1 MGTDGRG
8 NPCKKFHI
16 KPEIRVLG
24 IDDSAIL
31 NEKVLLVGC
40 VFRGGEWLDGVLSAY
55 VARDGLD
62 ATDVII
68 GMVKG
73 TKHFGQ
79 VRLLMLDGVTY
90 AGFNTVDVR
99 MLHEMTGLPV
109 IVVMRAHPDF
119 GSIRAALSHLDR
131 ADDRWGMI
139 QEAGKIRAVT
149 TREPDNPVFIQY
161 IGICSEEA
169 GEIVRMTSTR
179 SNIPEPLRVAHLIAG
194 GIVLGESSGKA

>member
-31 NEKVLLVGC
+31 DERVLLVGC

-55 VARDGLD
+55 VSRDGLE
-62 ATDVII
+62 ATEVII
-68 GMVKG
+68 GMIKG

-79 VRLLMLDGVTY
+79 VRLLMLDGITY
-90 AGFNTVDVR
+90 AGFNTVDVAS
-99 MLHEMTGLPV
+99 LYQKTGLPI
-109 IVVMRAHPDF
+109 IVVMRAYPDF
-119 GSIRAALSHLDR
+119 GSIRAALRHLDR
-131 ADDRWGMI
+131 ADERWDM
-139 QEAGKIRAVT
+139 IRAAGEIKPVT

-161 IGICSEEA
+161 IGICIEEA
-169 GEIVRMTSTR
+169 GEVVRMTSTR